1 MHKPQ
6 VRYTLAVFGGPS
18 TRGVVAR
25 ATGTSGYALFLE
37 INILALP
44 DAAPLQ
50 ALAVMRLKSIKLVG
64 FKSFVDPTTASFPVN
79 LTAVVGPNGC
89 GKSNIIDA
97 VRWVMGESS
106 AKHLR
111 GESMADVIFNG
122 SNARKPVAQASIE
135 LVFDNSEGKLGG
147 EYGKFSEVS
156 IKRQVTRDGQSNY
169 FLNGTKCRR
178 KDITDIFLGTGLG
191 PRSYAI
197 IEQGMISRLIDA
209 KPEDLRI
216 YIEEAA
222 GISKYKERRRETENR
237 MRRTRE
243 NLERLTDIREE
254 LERQLERLSRQAAA
268 AEKYKQYKEE
278 ERQKGAELRALRWR
292 VLNVQVEQVEH
303 ILRELEVAIEAKIAE
318 QRHVDAEIE
327 RLRDGHTD
335 VQDRFND
342 VQQKYYALGAE
353 VARLEQTIQHQRERK
368 TQLNEELQQVERNLA
383 EADEHLRLDNE
394 KIAELD
400 ARLAEIEPELELVRE
415 REMSSGETLASAEE
429 AMQQWQHE
437 WESFNQTSNE
447 SRRQAEVEQSRI
459 QHLETSIE
467 RLSDRMERLGKEQE
481 TLDAEPLA
489 AEVRRHEEQAAMQR
503 EQLEEAEQRAEKVQE
518 EINQARRENG
528 ERGRALEEQR
538 EALQGWKSRHASLEA
553 LQKAAMGDD
562 GAVSEWLERH
572 QLDGKP
578 RLADRLQVQDGW
590 ETAVEAVL
598 GDVLQGVCLDGFD
611 AVDNWLGDLAHGRIC
626 LLSAG
631 SNVAGGDKGRTLASL
646 VSGQVPAQLNAV
658 YAVDDLAAALALR
671 ARLAAG
677 ESVVT
682 RDGIWVGPDWLRVAR
697 EQDQEAGVLARRRQ
711 LEELSEQIETG
722 DARVQELREQMEQTR
737 EHIQLLEEEREE
749 LQRQVSRV
757 GRELGEI
764 NAQISARQVRLE
776 QITMRRER
784 LGRELDEAR
793 QQRDQEQTQLKEA
806 RAVLAEALDA
816 MAQDSEQ
823 REALLSRRDECRAR
837 LDETRQRARQDRDQ
851 SHQLAM
857 EVQGARTQADSLR
870 QGIARLDAQTGA
882 LRERHELLMR
892 QLGEGD
898 EPDQTFTLQ
907 LEEKLEQ
914 RLQAE
919 QNLMEVRREL
929 EEIDHQMRGL
939 EGQRQQFE
947 REAQEI
953 RGRLEQKRMQWQEI
967 QVRRSTV
974 QEQLVEQQFDLQTV
988 LANLPEDADEQQWA
1002 AELDQIGQRISRL
1015 GQINLA
1021 AIEEYKQQSER
1032 KEYLDSQN
1040 ADLEDALKTLENAIR
1055 KIDRET
1061 RTRFKEYFD
1070 RINQGL
1076 QELFPKV
1083 FGGGHAY
1090 LELTGEDLLD
1100 TGVAIMARPPG
1111 KRNSTIHLLSGG
1123 EKALTALSLVFAIF
1137 RLNPAPFC
1145 MLDEVDAPLDD
1156 ANVGRFCNLVREMSP
1171 VVQFIYITHNKIA
1184 MEMADNLMGVTMHE
1198 PGVSRLVAVDVDE
1211 AAEMATA

>member
-1 MHKPQ
+1 
-6 VRYTLAVFGGPS
+6 
-18 TRGVVAR
+18 
-25 ATGTSGYALFLE
+25 
-37 INILALP
+37 
-44 DAAPLQ
+44 
-50 ALAVMRLKSIKLVG
+50 MRLKSIKLAG
-64 FKSFVDPTTASFPVN
+64 FKSFVDATTATFPVN

-135 LVFDNSEGKLGG
+135 LVFDNSDATVIG
-147 EYGKFSEVS
+147 EYGKFTEISV
-156 IKRQVTRDGQSNY
+156 KRQVTRDGQSNY

-197 IEQGMISRLIDA
+197 IEQGMISRLIEA

-303 ILRELEVAIEAKIAE
+303 VLRELEVAIEAKVAE
-318 QRHVDAEIE
+318 QRHVDAELE
-327 RLRDGHTD
+327 HLRESHTD
-335 VQDRFND
+335 VQDRFNE

-368 TQLNEELQQVERNLA
+368 TQLNEELTQVERSLS
-383 EADEHLRLDNE
+383 EADEHLRLDAE

-400 ARLAEIEPELELVRE
+400 ARLQDIEPQLELVRE
-415 REMSSGETLASAEE
+415 RELSSSETLASAEE
-429 AMQQWQHE
+429 EMQQWQQE
-437 WESFNQTSNE
+437 WESFNHSSNE

-467 RLSDRMERLGKEQE
+467 RLSDRMERLGKEKD

-489 AEVRRHEEQAAMQR
+489 AEVRGFEEQREMQR
-503 EQLEEAEQRAEKVQE
+503 EQLADAEQRAEKVQE
-518 EINQARRENG
+518 EINSARRENG
-528 ERGRALEEQR
+528 ERGRALEELR
-538 EALQGWKSRHASLEA
+538 DSLQGKKSRHATLEA

-562 GAVSEWLERH
+562 GAVSEWLESH

-578 RLADRLQVQDGW
+578 RLADRLTVQEGW
-590 ETAVEAVL
+590 EQAVEVVL
-598 GDVLQGVCLDGFD
+598 GDALQGICLDGFEQ
-611 AVDNWLGDLAHGRIC
+611 VEGWLGDLAHGRIC
-626 LLSAG
+626 LLSASSAG
-631 SNVAGGDKGRTLASL
+631 VAGSKGTPLSSL
-646 VSGQVPAQLNAV
+646 VSGQVPSVLKNV
-658 YAVDDLAAALALR
+658 YAVEDLSAALAMRTQLS
-671 ARLAAG
+671 AG
-677 ESVVT
+677 ESVVS
-682 RDGIWVGPDWLRVAR
+682 RDGIWLGSDWLRVAR

-711 LEELSEQIETG
+711 LEELSEAIEQG
-722 DARVQELREQMEQTR
+722 DARVAELREQIEATR
-737 EHIQLLEEEREE
+737 EQIQLLEEERED
-749 LQRQVSRV
+749 LQRQASRFN
-757 GRELGEI
+757 RELGET
-764 NAQISARQVRLE
+764 NAQISAREVRLE

-784 LGRELDEAR
+784 LGRELDESR
-793 QQRDQEQTQLKEA
+793 GQRDQEQAQLKEA
-806 RAVLAEALDA
+806 RAILAQALDA
-816 MAQDSEQ
+816 MANDSEQ
-823 REALLSRRDECRAR
+823 RESLLSRRDSCRNR
-837 LDETRQRARQDRDQ
+837 LDESRQRARQDRDQ

-870 QGIARLDAQTGA
+870 QGLQRLDAQTNA
-882 LRERHELLMR
+882 LRERKMLLER
-892 QLGEGD
+892 QLVDGD
-898 EPDQTFTLQ
+898 EPGQEFTLQ

-914 RLQAE
+914 RLEAE
-919 QNLMEVRREL
+919 QRLMEVRREL
-929 EEIDHQMRGL
+929 EEIEHKMRGL
-939 EGQRQQFE
+939 EAQRQQFE
-947 REAQEI
+947 REAQEV
-953 RGRLEQKRMQWQEI
+953 RGRNEQKRMQWQEI
-967 QVRRSTV
+967 KVRRSTV
-974 QEQLVEQQFDLQTV
+974 QEQLAEQQYDVQSL
-988 LANLPEDADEQQWA
+988 LASLPDDADEQVWA
-1002 AELDQIGQRISRL
+1002 NELEQVGMRISRL

-1021 AIEEYKQQSER
+1021 AIDEYKQQSER
-1032 KEYLDSQN
+1032 KEYLDRQN
-1040 ADLEDALKTLENAIR
+1040 GDLEDALSTLENAIR

-1211 AAEMATA
+1211 AAEMASA